1 MEDYIRISV
10 RGTKYVTSSPGARDL
25 MEKLSKDGHVM
36 VSPNGD
42 YFIDRSPV
50 LFHKVLDYLSGRKFH
65 LPKGICA
72 IEAREELEFWMIPIE
87 AVPNCCYEVL
97 FDDNLSSYDAI
108 EKAEEQLIQGVSPHE
123 ENNTAKTKLRRF
135 RDILNKAVQD
145 PFSCLLGKVTH
156 LVYHLFVL

>member
-1 MEDYIRISV
+1 MENYIRISV
-10 RGTKYVTSSPGARDL
+10 RGTEYVTSSPAVRDL
-25 MEKLSKDGHVM
+25 VEKLSKDGHAVIGP
-36 VSPNGD
+36 SGD
-42 YFIDRSPV
+42 CFIDRSPV

-72 IEAREELEFWMIPIE
+72 IEAREELDFWMIPIE

-108 EKAEEQLIQGVSPHE
+108 EKEEEQLIQGVSPHE
-123 ENNTAKTKLRRF
+123 ENNTPKTKLRRF

-156 LVYHLFVL
+156 LVYHLFGL